1 VEEAAEATGVNKNDV
16 VKSLVFLSNSGEV
29 IIAILRGDTKLDERK
44 LAATINASG
53 VTKATPNKILQE
65 TGYLVGGV
73 PPIGHKKPISTI
85 IDKKV
90 LEKEI
95 VYAGGGS
102 ENHLLRISPLDIVR
116 VQNAVVADI
125 KA

>member
-1 VEEAAEATGVNKNDV
+1 MEEAAEATGVNKNDV

-73 PPIGHKKPISTI
+73 PPIGHKKPIRTI

-102 ENHLLRISPLDIVR
+102 ENHLLRISPPDIAR

-125 KA
+125 RA

>member
-1 VEEAAEATGVNKNDV
+1 MEEAAEATGVNKNDV